1 MLFKKFRCFIAEN
14 LGSVGQWAAK
24 LPAIK
29 LSEWLDRD
37 RESNPSRLADWG
49 RGRPADFFLRP
60 PTLTASNFAALWPTD
75 PKFLALKDL
84 NLLKKHTK
92 NQVAS
97 SILKVV
103 FAFSKWPHL
112 HRAYLLASRLIWPA
126 LYLCKYGT
134 TSSTEPL
141 TYQGRSWHGF
151 DGFGQTHQFLEKG
164 SRTHHFLSKFFRN
177 PTF

>member
-1 MLFKKFRCFIAEN
+1 MYSAGQKKRYAYNKSLCKWGHFEKAKTTFKMLLATWFLVCFFKTFRSFVAEN
-14 LGSVGQWAAK
+14 LESVGQRAAK

-29 LSEWLDRD
+29 LWEWFEGAGVRTRAHWLTG
-37 RESNPSRLADWG
+37 AGAGWQT
-49 RGRPADFFLRP
+49 FLRP

-84 NLLKKHTK
+84 NLLKKHNK

-112 HRAYLLASRLIWPA
+112 HRDLL
-126 LYLCKYGT
+126 
-134 TSSTEPL
+134 
-141 TYQGRSWHGF
+141 
-151 DGFGQTHQFLEKG
+151 
-164 SRTHHFLSKFFRN
+164 
-177 PTF
+177 